1 MYYPLHL
8 NLHKIYFSC
17 IFPYDLLMICTWTQ
31 RNTVLLFNGETCTLA
46 KINVSTN
53 SFFNFLLCYASRR
66 LVLCRLLLSIWNG
79 IVWCTQKFNVS
90 TNSFFFLSTLR
101 EKLGHVLCILLFSI
115 WNSIVWCTNSFFSLW
130 NGIWAISR
138 SVSWTNYIYL
148 ISKSLRAIGYFC
160 TYILLYVTP
169 LIF

>member
-46 KINVSTN
+46 KINLSTN
-53 SFFNFLLCYASRR
+53 SFFNFLLRYVSRR

-90 TNSFFFLSTLR
+90 TNSFSFSFYVTWSEVRTTCIVHTPFFYL
-101 EKLGHVLCILLFSI
+101 K
-115 WNSIVWCTNSFFSLW
+115 W

-138 SVSWTNYIYL
+138 SVSWTNYIY
-148 ISKSLRAIGYFC
+148 
-160 TYILLYVTP
+160 
-169 LIF
+169 